1 MPIVRRADG
10 LRMDARPG
18 NHSPQVTV
26 CHVYLS
32 RASEEQW
39 VLLRSDAHHDS
50 TACDQD
56 LEMRHLLEAERRNA
70 FICDIGDLFD
80 CMNGRYDKRADREH
94 LRPEYQHGPYLNR
107 LIDVGYERYARF
119 APLWLHMSPGNHET
133 AVAKHNDFDLTQQLY
148 ARLKPTAPMLN
159 LGRYAGY
166 IRFHLYYL
174 KREIGSVMIAYH
186 HGFGGSA
193 PVTRGVIQTNRM
205 AISYP
210 DADIVWS
217 GHTHT
222 EFYLSIAR
230 QRIDHQNGLYRDE
243 QYHIRSP
250 GYKEDTSSGSGWAVE
265 KGFMPQSL
273 GAWWLRLGTRAQRL
287 PGRVR
292 TNYVS
297 HLTLE
302 AAK

>member
-1 MPIVRRADG
+1 
-10 LRMDARPG
+10 MDADTRG
-18 NHSPQVTV
+18 STPQVTV
-26 CHVYLS
+26 CRVDIDS
-32 RASEEQW
+32 VETVRTF
-39 VLLRSDAHHDS
+39 LLRSDSHHDS
-50 TACDQD
+50 TASDQD
-56 LEMRHLLEAERRNA
+56 MEMRHLLEAERRDA
-70 FICDIGDLFD
+70 LICDIGDLFD

-94 LRPEYQHGPYLNR
+94 LRPEYQHGPYMNR
-107 LIDVGYERYARF
+107 LVDVAHERYKRF
-119 APLWLHMSPGNHET
+119 APRWLHMSPGNHET

-148 ARLKPTAPMLN
+148 ARLKPDAPHLN

-166 IRFHLYYL
+166 LRIQLTRCG
-174 KREIGSVMIAYH
+174 RDSGSVVIAYH

-230 QRIDHQNGLYRDE
+230 QRLNLHNAVSRDE
-243 QYHIRSP
+243 QIHIRSP
-250 GYKEDTSSGSGWAVE
+250 GYKEDTTSGSGWAVE

-273 GAWWLRLGTRAQRL
+273 GAWWLTVGIKYQAVKGQRT
-287 PGRVR
+287 G
-292 TNYVS
+292 NYFPFYR
-297 HLTLE
+297 LE

>member
-1 MPIVRRADG
+1 MN
-10 LRMDARPG
+10 ARLG
-18 NHSPQVTV
+18 ARTSAGVTV
-26 CHVYLS
+26 VEIDLECAGH
-32 RASEEQW
+32 QW
-39 VLLRSDAHHDS
+39 FLLRSDAHHDS
-50 TACDQD
+50 TAADQAM
-56 LEMRHLLEAERRNA
+56 EERHLKEAVARDA
-70 FICDIGDLFD
+70 LICDIGDLFD

-94 LRPEYQHGPYLNR
+94 LRPEYQHGPYMNR
-107 LIDVGYERYARF
+107 LVDVGFDRYLPYADR
-119 APLWLHMSPGNHET
+119 WLLMSPGNHET

-148 ARLKPTAPMLN
+148 SRLKPHAPLLN
-159 LGRYAGY
+159 LGKYQGFVRIHVTRSNRV
-166 IRFHLYYL
+166 IRC
-174 KREIGSVMIAYH
+174 GSVAMAYH

-230 QRIDHQNGLYRDE
+230 LRLIQDAVVRDE
-243 QYHIRSP
+243 QIHIRSP
-250 GYKEDTSSGSGWAVE
+250 GYKEDTSHGSGWAVE

-273 GAWWLRLGTRAQRL
+273 GAWWLKVWIESDRGREKSQRYI
-287 PGRVR
+287 VR
-292 TNYVS
+292 YS
-297 HLTLE
+297 LE

>member
-1 MPIVRRADG
+1 
-10 LRMDARPG
+10 MDVKVHGSTP
-18 NHSPQVTV
+18 NVTV
-26 CHVYLS
+26 CHLS
-32 RASEEQW
+32 IDKVEETRTF
-39 VLLRSDAHHDS
+39 LLRSDAHHDS
-50 TACDQD
+50 TAADQEM
-56 LEMRHLLEAERRNA
+56 EMRHLLEAERRDA
-70 FICDIGDLFD
+70 MICDIGDLFD

-94 LRPEYQHGPYLNR
+94 LRPEYQSGSYMNR
-107 LIDVGYERYARF
+107 LVEVAERRYERF
-119 APLWLHMSPGNHET
+119 APRWLHMSPGNHET

-148 ARLKPTAPMLN
+148 ARLKPKAPHLN

-166 IRFHLYYL
+166 IRFQVNRLG
-174 KREIGSVMIAYH
+174 RRSGSIVLAYH
-186 HGFGGSA
+186 HGFGGAA

-210 DADIVWS
+210 DANIVWS

-230 QRIDHQNGLYRDE
+230 QRLDHHNNVTRDE

-273 GAWWLRLGTRAQRL
+273 GAWWLTIGIEKKKNGVTS
-287 PGRVR
+287 
-292 TNYVS
+292 NYFPYCK
-297 HLTLE
+297 LE